1 MDTWNLHSLRLAV
14 AGSSQNSSDAAG
26 KPLPSGEPDFQCSE
40 DLPALFK
47 TPQQLKS
54 FKIEFVP
61 LQSGPYSDINVPF
74 QKALQH
80 GSNTY
85 STLSTADQDII
96 FDALKQKCHS
106 SSQLRRHR
114 FVLLGDNYQG
124 IRLPAGIMLQ
134 DFLPSR
140 PRSDSAPKRR
150 AVAIDCEMVGIE
162 APIATEKHYQNQA
175 RPGFEGKNH
184 FNGSPPSLNQPI
196 RQKNNRTPNGGL
208 GKLAPRRTE
217 TSEIAYICAVDLLTG
232 EVLINKFVQPP
243 GKVTNWRTKYS
254 GITSRA
260 LREAKSRRNCLA
272 SWRAA
277 RAELW
282 KYVDADT
289 VLIGHGLE
297 HDLHA
302 LRVVHTRIVDTS
314 LQTAEAVF
322 GGVESFRRVWGLKD
336 LMKQL
341 VEIDIQ
347 NHGRQG
353 HDCVEDTLAT
363 RELALW
369 CVQNPRRLEAWGSE
383 RRDNMEKQGIE
394 RDRARTEGQRERGK
408 IAAEIAHRS

>member
-1 MDTWNLHSLRLAV
+1 MLIIRSTKQPSRPEFSQLCRRPSMSAAWSKSAIRFESLGRQTAGFGVSLRQWGLTGGSSHTFSTIQEASLPRYTLISPNGNTNLMDTWNLHSLRLAV

-96 FDALKQKCHS
+96 FDALKQRCHS

-150 AVAIDCEMVGIE
+150 A
-162 APIATEKHYQNQA
+162 
-175 RPGFEGKNH
+175 
-184 FNGSPPSLNQPI
+184 
-196 RQKNNRTPNGGL
+196 
-208 GKLAPRRTE
+208 
-217 TSEIAYICAVDLLTG
+217 
-232 EVLINKFVQPP
+232 PP

-282 KYVDADT
+282 KY
-289 VLIGHGLE
+289 
-297 HDLHA
+297 
-302 LRVVHTRIVDTS
+302 
-314 LQTAEAVF
+314 TAEAVF

-394 RDRARTEGQRERGK
+394 RDRARTEGQRERENCRQ
-408 IAAEIAHRS
+408 EIAHRS

>member
-1 MDTWNLHSLRLAV
+1 MDTWNLYSLRLAV
-14 AGSSQNSSDAAG
+14 AGSSQNSSDAARM
-26 KPLPSGEPDFQCSE
+26 PLPSGEPDLQRSE
-40 DLPALFK
+40 NLPALFK
-47 TPQQLKS
+47 TPQQQLKS
-54 FKIEFVP
+54 FKVEFVT
-61 LQSGPYSDINVPF
+61 LQSGPYSDINVSL

-96 FDALKQKCHS
+96 YDALKQRCHS

-114 FVLLGDNYQG
+114 FVLLG
-124 IRLPAGIMLQ
+124 IMLQ
-134 DFLPSR
+134 DILPSR
-140 PRSDSAPKRR
+140 PRSNCAPKRR

-162 APIATEKHYQNQA
+162 APTATEKQYQNQA
-175 RPGFEGKNH
+175 GPGFERKNH
-184 FNGSPPSLNQPI
+184 FNGSPPSLHQPI
-196 RQKNNRTPNGGL
+196 HQKNSRSPNGRSR
-208 GKLAPRRTE
+208 KPRRTE
-217 TSEIAYICAVDLLTG
+217 TSEIAYICAVDVLTG
-232 EVLINKFVQPP
+232 EVLINNFVQPP
-243 GKVTNWRTKYS
+243 GKVINWRTKHS

-260 LREAKSRRNCLA
+260 LREAKSSRNCLA

-282 KYVDADT
+282 EYVDAGT

-383 RRDNMEKQGIE
+383 RRDSMEKQGIE
-394 RDRARTEGQRERGK
+394 RDRART
-408 IAAEIAHRS
+408 